1 MTFYFILSFLPW
13 LAILGGGFYLAL
25 RLVRA
30 LEGRS
35 QRAPELDDVRKRM
48 AQIEDTLESMNKR
61 VDRIGESQEFTTR
74 LLTERSESGPRS
86 GEVP

>member
-1 MTFYFILSFLPW
+1 MPIFFLLPMLFW
-13 LAILGGGFYLAL
+13 VAVLGGGFYLAI

-35 QRAPELDDVRKRM
+35 QRAPELDDVLKRM

-61 VDRIGESQEFTTR
+61 VERIGESQEFTTR
-74 LLTERSESGPRS
+74 LLTERSESDPRRGEGP
-86 GEVP
+86 

>member
-1 MTFYFILSFLPW
+1 MPIFFLLPMLFW
-13 LAILGGGFYLAL
+13 VAVLGGGFYLAI

-35 QRAPELDDVRKRM
+35 QRAPELDDVLKRM

-74 LLTERSESGPRS
+74 LLTERSESDPRRAEGP
-86 GEVP
+86 